1 MLLGFGLVGI
11 SGIARRYGGMWRYL
25 IVRAES
31 RKAVE
36 LERER
41 NRATVE
47 ALQLLPDGCEL
58 LEYEREGRLRVIRR
72 TACTDGSAVADPKL
86 RGPGGEIER

>member
-1 MLLGFGLVGI
+1 MLLGCGLVGI
-11 SGIARRYGGMWRYL
+11 SRIIRRCCGMWRYL
-25 IVRAES
+25 IVRAEG
-31 RKAVE
+31 RTALE

-41 NRATVE
+41 NRATVK

-72 TACTDGSAVADPKL
+72 PARADGSAVAGPKL
-86 RGPGGEIER
+86 RGPGGEVER